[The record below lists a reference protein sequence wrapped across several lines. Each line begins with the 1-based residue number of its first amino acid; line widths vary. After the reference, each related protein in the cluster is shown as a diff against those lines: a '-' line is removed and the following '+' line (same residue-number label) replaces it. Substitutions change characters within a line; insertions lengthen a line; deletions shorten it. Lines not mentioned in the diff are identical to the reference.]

1 MENILVTCND
11 EVLYYAD
18 VPHHPGPQ
26 LRRAG
31 QQLRACAPGR
41 YLNIYNIYTVY
52 IISTICNIYNN
63 NIYTTLS
70 TRCATG
76 RGEDLRRAVHL
87 HRLQHRGRHH

>member
-31 QQLRACAPGR
+31 QQLRARAAGR

-52 IISTICNIYNN
+52 IISNQHY
-63 NIYTTLS
+63 
-70 TRCATG
+70 
-76 RGEDLRRAVHL
+76 
-87 HRLQHRGRHH
+87 LQYLQQ

>member
-11 EVLYYAD
+11 EVLYCAD

-31 QQLRACAPGR
+31 QQLRARAPGR
-41 YLNIYNIYTVY
+41 YIIITIYKIYNIYTIC
-52 IISTICNIYNN
+52 III
-63 NIYTTLS
+63 TTLS
-70 TRCATG
+70 TRCAAG